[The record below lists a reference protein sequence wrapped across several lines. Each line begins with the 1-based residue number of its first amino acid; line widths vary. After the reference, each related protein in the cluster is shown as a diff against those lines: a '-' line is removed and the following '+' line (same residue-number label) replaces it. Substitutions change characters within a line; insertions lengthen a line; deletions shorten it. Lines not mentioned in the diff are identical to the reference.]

1 MGFGKRRNEIIKQ
14 GDTSREVLKRYNKEF
29 LDKNMYVCLTLSI
42 VFYAL
47 WCVDANTI
55 ARMGNNLMAWTVPI
69 VMIILM
75 KYSLN
80 VEGDSFGDPVD
91 VLFKDKVLMFM
102 VVLYAIIVFSIMY
115 I

>member
-1 MGFGKRRNEIIKQ
+1 
-14 GDTSREVLKRYNKEF
+14 
-29 LDKNMYVCLTLSI
+29 
-42 VFYAL
+42 
-47 WCVDANTI
+47 
-55 ARMGNNLMAWTVPI
+55 MAWTVPI